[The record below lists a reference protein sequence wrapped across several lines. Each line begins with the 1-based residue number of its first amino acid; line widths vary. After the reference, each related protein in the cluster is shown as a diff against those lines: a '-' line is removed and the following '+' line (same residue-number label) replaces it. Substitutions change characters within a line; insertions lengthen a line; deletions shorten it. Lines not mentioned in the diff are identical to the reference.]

1 MAYIIFKFNNLELQV
16 EKTDSEV
23 EKIFQNLTNIKILN
37 EINPQ
42 KTKLIEE
49 NKENFSI
56 EKVKEKKHPSVDEL
70 IDFIKSQSNLEFGSE
85 LIREKYYPDIS
96 NPEWRKTFPNIF
108 QKIQKA
114 IERLEEQ
121 EKGKFIKTKVGKYTI
136 YHFEKENIPSLFNY
150 ENKTKWIEWYQI

>member
-1 MAYIIFKFNNLELQV
+1 MAYIIFKFNNLELQI

-37 EINPQ
+37 EITPQ
-42 KTKLIEE
+42 KTKLIEA
-49 NKENFSI
+49 NKEISI
-56 EKVKEKKHPSVDEL
+56 EKAKERKHPSIDEL

-85 LIREKYYPDIS
+85 LIREKYYSDLT

-108 QKIQKA
+108 QKIKKA

-121 EKGKFIKTKVGKYTI
+121 EKGKFIKTKEGKYTI

-150 ENKTKWIEWYQI
+150 